1 VDINWLGLSCFRI
14 RGSQAVIITDPFPPE
29 SGYTLGKQTADIV
42 TISHAHASH
51 NYVQGV
57 SGPPRVVKG
66 PGEYEISGVLV
77 LGLTTYHDAVKGQS
91 RGKNII
97 YVFEVDG
104 VTICHLGDI
113 GHVIDDKSL
122 EDMGKVDILMLPVGG
137 VTTITAAMAA
147 ETIRKIEPKIVLPMH
162 YKTTGSKLELD
173 PVDGFLK
180 EMAQPVTEPKPKL
193 NVNKNNLPLT
203 MQVVVLSI

>member
-14 RGSQAVIITDPFPPE
+14 RGSQAVIITDPFPPD

-42 TISHAHASH
+42 TVSHAHASH

-122 EDMGKVDILMLPVGG
+122 EAMGKVDILMLPVGG

-173 PVDGFLK
+173 PVDAFLK

>member
-1 VDINWLGLSCFRI
+1 MDINWLGLSCFRI

-42 TISHAHASH
+42 TISHAHVSH
-51 NYVQGV
+51 SYVQGV

-162 YKTTGSKLELD
+162 YKTPGSKLELD
-173 PVDGFLK
+173 PVDAFLK

-203 MQVVVLSI
+203 MQVIVLSI